1 VVDVGGG
8 CLCMILQL
16 EDGCVTG
23 SMAHDIRTT
32 VTVTVDIVQGRDRGA
47 FLIGREDSVRAE
59 RIE

>member
-1 VVDVGGG
+1 
-8 CLCMILQL
+8 MILQL